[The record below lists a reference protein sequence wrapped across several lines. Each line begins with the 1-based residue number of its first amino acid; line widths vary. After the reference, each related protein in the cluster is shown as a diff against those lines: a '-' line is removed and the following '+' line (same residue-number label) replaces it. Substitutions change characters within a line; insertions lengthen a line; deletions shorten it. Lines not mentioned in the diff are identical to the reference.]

1 MILLLGGTSETATLA
16 TALVEAGYRV
26 LVSTATDVALDV
38 GNHPGIRRRTGRLNE
53 DAMAALVR
61 EQDIVSI
68 LDATHPYATLVQ
80 TTAQK
85 VAELL
90 AIPYF
95 RWLRPGTIIEDQKIL
110 FAADH
115 QHAAHIACSF
125 GRPVLLTTGS
135 KNLEPYVH
143 EACRVGV
150 PLIVRV
156 LGHPES
162 LEACRLTGIDEL
174 SIISGRGP
182 FSKEENLAV
191 IRKFDIGVLVTKD
204 SGIPGGVRS
213 KIEAAQLENCQVV
226 IVQRP
231 EHTVRMVFDSV
242 RDLLEAVSRTIPCT
256 PHNLRFTELCGS
268 GRA

>member
-1 MILLLGGTSETATLA
+1 MILLLGGTSETALLA
-16 TALVEAGYRV
+16 TAMAEAGYRV

-38 GNHPGIRRRTGRLNE
+38 GNHPGIHRRAGRLNE

-61 EQDIVSI
+61 ELDIVAI

-80 TTAQK
+80 ATAQK
-85 VAELL
+85 IAELL
-90 AIPYF
+90 TIPYF
-95 RWLRPGTIIEDQKIL
+95 RWLRPETIIEDKNVL

-115 QHAAHIACSF
+115 RHAAGIACSF

-143 EACRVGV
+143 EACGVGV

-156 LGHPES
+156 LDRPES
-162 LEACRLTGIDEL
+162 VEACRRAGIDEL

-204 SGIPGGVRS
+204 GGIPGGVRP
-213 KIEAAQLENCQVV
+213 KIEAAQMENCQVV
-226 IVQRP
+226 IVRRP
-231 EHTVRMVFDSV
+231 EHHEKMVFDSV
-242 RDLLEAVSRTIPCT
+242 RNLLEAVSRPSRVGCITCVI
-256 PHNLRFTELCGS
+256 
-268 GRA
+268 

>member
-1 MILLLGGTSETATLA
+1 MILLLGGTSETAPLA
-16 TALVEAGYRV
+16 TAMVETGYRV

-38 GNHPGIRRRTGRLNE
+38 GNHPSIHRRTGRLNG

-61 EQDIVSI
+61 EQDIVAI
-68 LDATHPYATLVQ
+68 LDATHPYAILVQ
-80 TTAQK
+80 TTAQR
-85 VAELL
+85 VAELS

-95 RWLRPGTIIEDQKIL
+95 RWLRPGTIIEHKDVL

-115 QHAAHIACSF
+115 RHAAGIACSF

-156 LGHPES
+156 LDRPES
-162 LEACRLTGIDEL
+162 VEACRLAGIEEL

-191 IRKFDIGVLVTKD
+191 IRKFGIGVLVTKD
-204 SGIPGGVRS
+204 SGIPGGVQP
-213 KIEAAQLENCQVV
+213 KIEAAQLKNCRVV
-226 IVQRP
+226 IVRRP
-231 EHTVRMVFDSV
+231 ENNARMVFNSV
-242 RDLLEAVSRTIPCT
+242 RDLLEAVSRAI
-256 PHNLRFTELCGS
+256 S
-268 GRA
+268 